1 MLTNTAG
8 CLVKSSK
15 VINKGKILA
24 VLLVIIVLATVTAGC
39 SSGISRQISNSDVDP
54 FTTDRVATIRLV
66 MSKEAQA
73 ECINNAVAENYVRAD
88 FWFDD
93 ELVPDV
99 AVRSK
104 GNASLW
110 ETLRLGSPRFGYKI
124 DFNLFNRARSFHGLK
139 KINLNNG
146 WTDPTLIRECL
157 AYEIFEQMGIPTPR
171 SSFVD
176 LWLNDLHLGLYTMV
190 EQVDLTFLARN
201 FPKADGNL
209 YKPRIPA
216 AFLDWTEEDLKEVE
230 TMEVTSEKDDI
241 ETGLNVNLGGGNL
254 GEIMQAFE
262 PKDPNEKPVP
272 GPGGLLP
279 GQRPPPFAPPPDLFP
294 PLPLN
299 YISLMQLRTNE
310 NNPDYSALF
319 HFLYV
324 INNEP
329 DKTFPAEIEKVLDVD
344 QALRFLAVS
353 TIIVHLDNYIGLGHN
368 YYLYEIDGKFTI
380 IPWDLNM
387 AFGTYECMGI
397 EREGIINYL
406 IDEPTGCPIE
416 ERPLVKRLL
425 AYPPYLDVYH
435 QYIEELLAGPFQID
449 RMLSRIDEL
458 ADLIRPFV
466 EVDTTKFFSTADF
479 ERGLIEDIIPITER
493 GRRPRPEPIIYYK
506 PIGLKTFVIERSES
520 VRQQLDGKRPSTN
533 YGLGNGGNLWM
544 LDFEHGVMRFF
555 P

>member
-1 MLTNTAG
+1 M
-8 CLVKSSK
+8 KSTKLNNRGK
-15 VINKGKILA
+15 VLA
-24 VLLVIIVLATVTAGC
+24 ALLVIVLATVVAGC
-39 SSGISRQISNSDVDP
+39 SSGILPETYDPSADP

-73 ECINNAVAENYVRAD
+73 ECIRNAVAEKYVRAD
-88 FWFDD
+88 FWFDG

-99 AVRSK
+99 AVRAK

-110 ETLRLGSPRFGYKI
+110 ETLRLGSPRFGFKV

-146 WTDPTLIRECL
+146 WSDPTLIRECL
-157 AYEIFEQMGIPTPR
+157 SYEIFEQMGMPTPR

-190 EQVDLTFLARN
+190 EQIDLTFLARN

-216 AFLDWTEEDLKEVE
+216 AFLDWTEEDLEEVPMVE
-230 TMEVTSEKDDI
+230 GTSGKGNI

-262 PKDPNEKPVP
+262 PKDPDEPPVP

-294 PLPLN
+294 PLPLD
-299 YISLMQLRTNE
+299 YIDLIQLRTNE
-310 NNPDYSALF
+310 NNPDHSALF
-319 HFLYV
+319 RFLDV
-324 INNEP
+324 LNNEP
-329 DKTFPAEIEKVLDVD
+329 DATFPAEIEKVLDID
-344 QALRFLAVS
+344 QTLRFLAVS
-353 TIIVHLDNYIGLGHN
+353 TMIVHLDNYIGLGHN
-368 YYLYEIDGKFTI
+368 YYLYETDGKFTI

-397 EREGIINYL
+397 DREGIINFY

-425 AYPPYLDVYH
+425 SYPPYLDVYH
-435 QYIEELLAGPFQID
+435 GYLEELLAGPFQTD

-466 EVDTTKFFSTADF
+466 EVDTLKFFSTADF
-479 ERGLIEDIIPITER
+479 ERTLVQDLIPVEELRRER
-493 GRRPRPEPIIYYK
+493 APAIIYYK
-506 PIGLKTFVIERSES
+506 PIGLKTFVLERSES
-520 VRQQLDGKRPSTN
+520 VRKQLDGKLPSTN
-533 YGLGNGGNLWM
+533 YGYGNGGNLWM
-544 LDFEHGVMRFF
+544 LDFEHGIMRFWR
-555 P
+555 